1 MTRFAGV
8 FGMLVVLSTS
18 SVEAAYPVLSLF
30 TKQANGPYAPS
41 MGRYIVVDPVPV
53 AGGMHGH
60 PHGPP
65 LAADQVLWERRN
77 LNRPTY
83 PYGWFGAAMHT
94 TQRWTNGGYY
104 DNYVEGRTLRGR

>member
-1 MTRFAGV
+1 MLGVIVVAAASSAEAGYP
-8 FGMLVVLSTS
+8 FLSH
-18 SVEAAYPVLSLF
+18 F
-30 TKQANGPYAPS
+30 TKRADGPYAPS
-41 MGRYIVVDPVPV
+41 MGRYILVDPAPV
-53 AGGMHGH
+53 AGGYPVH
-60 PHGPP
+60 PHHHSTA
-65 LAADQVLWERRN
+65 AADQVLWERRD